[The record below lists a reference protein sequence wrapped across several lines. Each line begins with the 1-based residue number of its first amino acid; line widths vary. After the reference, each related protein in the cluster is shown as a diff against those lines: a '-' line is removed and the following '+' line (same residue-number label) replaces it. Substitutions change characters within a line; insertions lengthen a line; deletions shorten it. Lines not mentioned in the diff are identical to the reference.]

1 MVLAFRLVSTLN
13 SGGVAVD
20 SIFKSEQGRLK
31 VLEGILRHCYRR
43 EYRDFE
49 ALEGLEER
57 TLAIHFMDP
66 NNDAT
71 AELYGPGIVMSVEQ
85 QMMTL
90 DLSCQVIKGSG
101 DLSRPIDTDGMK
113 PPTST
118 LVKSQVAVA
127 SCLGRLSMRD
137 ILHNYIAGLCHNQ
150 NVSMDAI
157 KQDIQEIWT
166 EETWRLL
173 PWDESFLTGATQQS
187 PFLNFNRD
195 HVRCSL
201 QCSDHVVDRVGFHQS
216 LSNSFFL
223 ICDDNENFLLK

>member
-1 MVLAFRLVSTLN
+1 
-13 SGGVAVD
+13 
-20 SIFKSEQGRLK
+20 
-31 VLEGILRHCYRR
+31 
-43 EYRDFE
+43 
-49 ALEGLEER
+49 
-57 TLAIHFMDP
+57 MDP

-71 AELYGPGIVMSVEQ
+71 AGFYGPGIVTSVEQ

-127 SCLGRLSMRD
+127 SCLGLLGMRD

-150 NVSMDAI
+150 NVSMDAK
-157 KQDIQEIWT
+157 KQDIQEIWS

-173 PWDESFLTGATQQS
+173 QWDESFLTGATQQS

-223 ICDDNENFLLK
+223 ICDDNENFSSEIMRTRMLLLSEFDEAFGHDFIDRDIVSHSIRLQSINELNSLGNVIR